1 MRAPTLAGLSLIVL
15 LAGAAQGQPRGDYDR
30 GSEPY
35 FVDRPEII
43 LFDRPNFQGK
53 SRRWTDD
60 ITDLSD
66 KDFNDKAQSVRVRGR
81 WRVCS
86 DSDNRGH
93 CEFLTRDV
101 ADLRSL
107 GLDRTVSSFSYVGR
121 RPEPPPLP
129 PPPPAPAPAPVYPA
143 QGDSLQGWT
152 VGLFLKPTR
161 DGAPLPPSPEAA
173 DVYCRRAGYG
183 GALYADYSAPA
194 LRDLVCRR

>member
-1 MRAPTLAGLSLIVL
+1 MRAPTLAGLSLAVL
-15 LAGAAQGQPRGDYDR
+15 LAGAAHADPRSDYDR

-43 LFDRPNFQGK
+43 LFERPNFQGR
-53 SRRWTDD
+53 SRRWADD
-60 ITDLSD
+60 ISDLSD
-66 KDFNDKAQSVRVRGR
+66 KDFNDKAQSVHVRGR

-93 CEFLTRDV
+93 CEVLTRDV

-107 GLDRTVSSFSYVGR
+107 GLDRTLSSFSYVGR
-121 RPEPPPLP
+121 RPEPPPP
-129 PPPPAPAPAPVYPA
+129 PPPPPPPVPVYSGQSDA
-143 QGDSLQGWT
+143 LQGWT

-173 DVYCRRAGYG
+173 DAYCRRAGYG
-183 GALYADYSAPA
+183 GALYADYSAPV